1 MHLRQALYAAFMAA
15 CATLIASPTARAT
28 VVSAVTLESLTRQA
42 DEVIVATVVQSHA
55 QWLDGRIVT
64 DHQLRVVAVM
74 KGRATPEASVML
86 ETPGGVVGH
95 LAQSIAGVPTLGPG
109 GTYILFLSVGPT
121 GLRYLTHLT
130 ASVMPMGTDPV
141 SGDVMGTL
149 PEGLTAVSDVT
160 ARGTVSLETLQRAVR
175 SVVRP

>member
-1 MHLRQALYAAFMAA
+1 MHLRRALRVAWMVAW
-15 CATLIASPTARAT
+15 ATWVASPTAQAT
-28 VVSAVTLESLTRQA
+28 VVSAVTVERLTRQA

-55 QWLDGRIVT
+55 QWLNGRIVT

-74 KGRATPEASVML
+74 KGRVAPDASVML

-95 LAQSIAGVPTLGPG
+95 LAQSIVGVPTLGPG

-130 ASVMPMGTDPV
+130 ASVMPMATDAV

-149 PEGLTAVSDVT
+149 PEGLTGGAVVAPRGRVT
-160 ARGTVSLETLQRAVR
+160 LEAIERVVR
-175 SVVRP
+175 SVVQP